1 MGMIRCHFFSEVF
14 QTHTDITV
22 TLPEVARDLNV
33 QDLRCKRVLYPVIY
47 VLHGGAEES
56 TMWMR
61 MSRIEE
67 YSTRYGF
74 ISVSINGMS
83 SAYSDMVHGYKIFTY
98 LTEELPKFVEGVFP
112 ASPRREDRY
121 IAGFSMGGQGA
132 LKAAFRCPEKYAAS
146 MPLCGARDI
155 IPLFEKWESME
166 NGPDLTAVRDALG
179 PIAELRGGNSDLV
192 YLAKQAAQNKGYKP
206 RLLVACALDDYAAEL
221 TEQYHQMLTE
231 IGMEHTYYQAPGI
244 HDYYFVDH
252 ALAWALKNWL
262 KLDGPQIKEA

>member
-22 TLPEVARDLNV
+22 TLPEAARDLNV
-33 QDLRCKRVLYPVIY
+33 EDLRGKRVLYPVIY

-61 MSRIEE
+61 MSRVEE
-67 YSTRYGF
+67 YSKRYGF

-155 IPLFEKWESME
+155 IPLFEKWQAME

-179 PIAELRGGNSDLV
+179 PIEALRDSNSDLV
-192 YLAKQAAQNKGYKP
+192 YLAKQATQSKGYKP

-231 IGMEHTYYQAPGI
+231 IGIEHTYYQAPGI

-252 ALAWALKNWL
+252 ALEWALENWL
-262 KLDGPQIKEA
+262 TLAKPQIEEA

>member
-1 MGMIRCHFFSEVF
+1 MGMMRCHFFSEVF

-22 TLPEVARDLNV
+22 TLPEAAAALDAEA
-33 QDLRCKRVLYPVIY
+33 LRGKRVLYPVIY

-56 TMWMR
+56 TLWMR

-67 YSTRYGF
+67 YSRRFGF

-83 SAYSDMVHGYKIFTY
+83 SAYSDMVHGYKIFTF
-98 LTEELPKFVEGVFP
+98 LTEELPEFVEGVFP

-132 LKAAFRCPEKYAAS
+132 LKAAFRCPDKYAAA

-155 IPLFEKWESME
+155 VPLFQKWETME

-179 PIAELRGGNSDLV
+179 PIGELRGSNNDLV
-192 YLAKQAAQNKGYKP
+192 HLARLAALNKSNKP
-206 RLLVACALDDYAAEL
+206 RLLVACALNDYAAEL
-221 TEQYHQMLTE
+221 TEAYHQMLNE
-231 IGMEHTYYQAPGI
+231 IGIEHTYYQAPGI

-252 ALAWALKNWL
+252 ALLWALENWL
-262 KLDGPQIKEA
+262 KLRKPQVEEA

>member
-1 MGMIRCHFFSEVF
+1 MGMIRCHFFSEIF

-22 TLPEVARDLNV
+22 TLPEASVAPGAEALIG
-33 QDLRCKRVLYPVIY
+33 KRVLYPVIY

-67 YSTRYGF
+67 YSKRFGF

-83 SAYSDMVHGYKIFTY
+83 SAYSDMLHGYKIFTF
-98 LTEELPKFVEGVFP
+98 LTEELHKFIEGVFP
-112 ASPRREDRY
+112 ASPCREDRF
-121 IAGFSMGGQGA
+121 IAGFSMGGQGT
-132 LKAAFRCPEKYAAS
+132 LKAAFRRPELYAAA

-155 IPLFEKWESME
+155 VPLFQKWETME

-179 PIAELRGGNSDLV
+179 PISELRGSNSDLV
-192 YLAKQAAQNKGYKP
+192 HLAKMAVQNKGCKP
-206 RLLVACALDDYAAEL
+206 KLLVACALNDYAAEL
-221 TEQYHQMLTE
+221 TEQYHQMLNE

-252 ALAWALKNWL
+252 ALLWALENWL
-262 KLDGPQIKEA
+262 TLNAPQVKEA

>member
-1 MGMIRCHFFSEVF
+1 MGLIRCQFFSEVF

-22 TLPEVARDLNV
+22 TLPETAAKLDVKE
-33 QDLRCKRVLYPVIY
+33 LRGKRVLYPVIY
-47 VLHGGAEES
+47 VLHGGAEDS

-67 YSTRYGF
+67 YSERFGF

-83 SAYSDMVHGYKIFTY
+83 SAYSDMVHGYKIFTF
-98 LTEELPKFVEGVFP
+98 LTEELPEFVEGVFP

-132 LKAAFRCPEKYAAS
+132 LKAAFRCPEKYAAA

-155 IPLFEKWESME
+155 VPLFQKWETME

-179 PIAELRGGNSDLV
+179 PISELRGSNHDLV
-192 YLAKQAAQNKGYKP
+192 HLARLAALNKGDKP
-206 RLLVACALDDYAAEL
+206 RLLVACALNDYAAEL
-221 TEQYHQMLTE
+221 TEEYHRMLSE
-231 IGMEHTYYQAPGI
+231 IGIEHTYYQAPGI

-252 ALAWALKNWL
+252 ALRWALENWL
-262 KLDGPQIKEA
+262 KLSGPQVKEG